1 MPLRSESKCS
11 DLTLPG
17 KIECVHL
24 ALTIPLSLG
33 RDHASAVV
41 PGGAA
46 WAEEGLRGKG
56 VANR

>member
-24 ALTIPLSLG
+24 ALTIPLGLG
-33 RDHASAVV
+33 RDHASAEV

-46 WAEEGLRGKG
+46 WAEEG
-56 VANR
+56 